1 MRVTK
6 EEKRMIEEMKG
17 KTLTLDEL
25 KAASENKRV
34 QYVMNMGPMNQRI
47 KSEFNKT
54 YDELRTQDV
63 YSIQFWS
70 DNQVYVFAE
79 KNMIER
85 LSCI

>member
-63 YSIQFWS
+63 YSIQFWT

-79 KNMIER
+79 KDMIER

>member
-34 QYVMNMGPMNQRI
+34 QFVMNMGPMNQRI

-70 DNQVYVFAE
+70 GNQVYVFAE

>member
-63 YSIQFWS
+63 YSIKFWS
-70 DNQVYVFAE
+70 GNQVYVFAE

>member
-6 EEKRMIEEMKG
+6 EEKRMIEELKG

-63 YSIQFWS
+63 YSIQFWT

-79 KNMIER
+79 KDMIER

>member
-6 EEKRMIEEMKG
+6 EEKRMIEELKG

-34 QYVMNMGPMNQRI
+34 QFVMNMGPMNQRI
-47 KSEFNKT
+47 KNEFNKT

>member
-63 YSIQFWS
+63 YSIQFWT

>member
-6 EEKRMIEEMKG
+6 EEKRMIKEMKG

>member
-47 KSEFNKT
+47 KSEYNKT

-70 DNQVYVFAE
+70 GNQVYVFAE

>member
-34 QYVMNMGPMNQRI
+34 QFVMNMGPMNQRI
-47 KSEFNKT
+47 KSEYNKT

-70 DNQVYVFAE
+70 GNQVYVFAE

>member
-6 EEKRMIEEMKG
+6 EEKRMIEELKG

-25 KAASENKRV
+25 KAASESKRV
-34 QYVMNMGPMNQRI
+34 QFVMNMGPMNQRI
-47 KSEFNKT
+47 KNEFNKT

-63 YSIQFWS
+63 YSIQFWT

-79 KNMIER
+79 KDMIER

>member
-70 DNQVYVFAE
+70 GNQVYVFAE

>member
-47 KSEFNKT
+47 KSEYNKT

-63 YSIQFWS
+63 YSIQFWT

>member
-79 KNMIER
+79 KDMIER

>member
-6 EEKRMIEEMKG
+6 EEKRMIEELKG